1 MATKASRI
9 ALAGSNISSTGEVD
23 ADTLD
28 NFDNIDFART
38 SGVSTSFISDSY
50 NILEVRTDNNDDQS
64 STDGIF
70 KISNGSAGTTKAE
83 LRWDESEDLVHVSY
97 GDHGRHISI
106 ASNGNVGIG
115 TGSTSPSATLDIAGT
130 TKAEQYLLDGIDK
143 SITESG
149 NVTHIFV
156 YDTRHDTDGGAW
168 RKKTK
173 TTSWYTETLNTS
185 TRGSRR
191 EFPVVAIIVAT
202 QTYTTIYDGDDPDTP
217 MWMVY
222 PDPCWA
228 SSGTPAKVSWA
239 AMNGVL
245 TWASDY
251 RGGGIM
257 NMVNDHI
264 YFFHGTN
271 MYYKQYPLIK
281 DRSDGGAKAITV
293 SGINMGYP
301 VRHSTVNHI
310 AITVPKTRVNIDPN
324 SGLPKPIIG
333 LATNS
338 GACIISDDVVYDAS
352 ESATCNMVMFHDD
365 DLWFDRA
372 DYENMHVTRDIGSI
386 GADGFSTS
394 KVYYTAAGVYPQ
406 LMVGRNHDSTDVVN
420 TNAMAA
426 GEYPSFGNPNGLAMI
441 AENWEQYPIRF
452 NRSRVAHIN
461 HVYNTGW
468 MQGYCRSAT
477 MMDTD
482 SSNLDQTNIL
492 TQQGF
497 SATTSGVIN
506 QGTVSLN
513 PDKVYRLRVTTVGN
527 VHMVWTQNQANG
539 VVSQTTNFGGL
550 AMPQDTTSTTYITGA
565 TGWNVNSWNTGTIS
579 NYTITEAV
587 ADRTIYNKTFE
598 TEGTIQRSHVETG
611 ADIVAYHGFAAGNLL
626 VCSQFNTIGTSD
638 FHFTFWMKP
647 NSVGSGNGNYW
658 HAVSLGS
665 STSHGQGRSTGFSF
679 KMVTSSSQPGGDTG
693 YSPYFYS
700 ANGNDQGTFS
710 SNKKIPLGQWS
721 QVTAGRVGG
730 RWVIYVNGKWFHS
743 GSVNTYNI
751 SDTYMSLG
759 GPQSSTEHGG
769 DAHMTMFRLS
779 HDWPTDAQLLK
790 TYQEEKELFRPG
802 AQGTLYG
809 TSKEVTALASDSDTG
824 LLHVGTSSGRSVMRG
839 LTRVDNTTTAVATA
853 IGASNGMVVE
863 E

>member
-23 ADTLD
+23 ADLL
-28 NFDNIDFART
+28 DNIDSAAFL
-38 SGVSTSFISDSY
+38 SLDSNGRLGIGESNPQY
-50 NILEVRTDNNDDQS
+50 ALHLSRAGSNYIQIDNDQQNVTGFLGTAGDHLWLGT
-64 STDGIF
+64 STDHNINF
-70 KISNGSAGTTKAE
+70 YVNSDIKMTVDT
-83 LRWDESEDLVHVSY
+83 
-97 GDHGRHISI
+97 
-106 ASNGNVGIG
+106 NGN
-115 TGSTSPSATLDIAGT
+115 LDIAGT
-130 TKAEQYLLDGIDK
+130 AKAEQYLIDGIDK

-173 TTSWYTETLNTS
+173 TASWYTETLNTS

-228 SSGTPAKVSWA
+228 SGGTPAKVSWA
-239 AMNGVL
+239 AVNGVL
-245 TWASDY
+245 TWASDN

-264 YFFHGTN
+264 HFFHGTN

-281 DRSDGGAKAITV
+281 DRSDGSGKAITA

-333 LATNS
+333 LATNG
-338 GACIISDDVVYDAS
+338 GACIISDDIVYDAS
-352 ESATCNMVMFHDD
+352 ETATCNMVMFHND

-372 DYENMHVTRDIGSI
+372 DYENMHVTRDIGRI

-394 KVYYTAAGVYPQ
+394 NVYYTTAGVYPQ
-406 LMVGRNHDSTDVVN
+406 LMVGRNHNSTDVVN
-420 TNAMAA
+420 SNAMAA

-482 SSNLDQTNIL
+482 NSNLDQTNIL

-527 VHMVWTQNQANG
+527 VHMVWTQNQSNG

-550 AMPQDTTSTTYITGA
+550 AMPQDTTSTTYITGT

-598 TEGTIQRSHVETG
+598 TEGTISRSAVATG
-611 ADIVAYHGFAAGNLL
+611 ADIVAYHGFSPSNLL

-647 NSVGSGNGNYW
+647 NSVGSGSGSYW
-658 HAVSLGS
+658 HAVSLGA
-665 STSHGQGRSTGFSF
+665 STSFGQGRSTGFSF
-679 KMVTSSSQPGGDTG
+679 KLVTSSGQPGGDTG

-700 ANGNDQGTFS
+700 ANGNDNGTFS
-710 SNKKIPLGQWS
+710 SSKKIPLGQWS

-743 GSVNTYNI
+743 GGVNTYNI
-751 SDTYMSLG
+751 SDTHMSLG
-759 GPQSSTEHGG
+759 APQSGSEHGG

-809 TSKEVTALASDSDTG
+809 TSKEVTALASDKGTG

-853 IGASNGMVVE
+853 IGASNRIVVE